1 MMRKSALS
9 GDPDFTALDGRP
21 HLLGQG
27 RPPAVDLG
35 LRPWL
40 GDTLA
45 RAGDDRTGDGPRVD
59 LPELQPGTIKQHIVR
74 VLLGRI
80 GEGRCAAV
88 VAIDFERTAGFDFPI
103 ERQGAVDGD
112 LLAPHTLEAPTLRG
126 PRLQRCFRIE
136 RPPAASGGLC
146 PTQQL
151 AVRRELDLAI
161 EIPMPTQRHA
171 AFEVNLAAERRLRA
185 ALARDLDANPT
196 PKPLRAWRN
205 RNQGASG

>member
-1 MMRKSALS
+1 MMRESAFS
-9 GDPDFTALDGRP
+9 GDPDFTALDCGP
-21 HLLGQG
+21 HLLTQW
-27 RPPAVDLG
+27 RPAAVDLG

-40 GDTLA
+40 GETLA

-59 LPELQPGTIKQHIVR
+59 LPELQPGAIKQHIVR

-88 VAIDFERTAGFDFPI
+88 VAIDFERAAGFDFPI
-103 ERQGAVDGD
+103 ERQADVDGD
-112 LLAPHTLEAPTLRG
+112 LLGPHTLEAPTLRG

-136 RPPAASGGLC
+136 RRPAASGGLC
-146 PTQQL
+146 PTQL

-161 EIPMPTQRHA
+161 EIPMPPQRHA